1 MGITTRARGKRRKL
15 QGHQTPPPPPP
26 CGAAQI
32 SLLPDD
38 ALREIV
44 TRLPSNDAAR
54 TQLLS
59 SRWRHL
65 WRSAPLNLDLRDAG
79 DISRVLATHPGP
91 ARRFAVPDLGS
102 SFPNRRAT
110 LDAWFAAPALD
121 NLQELE
127 LMGSY
132 RPLPP
137 SAARLFPTLRVA
149 VFSRCSFPDDPAAAA
164 FCFPRLEQLT
174 LEYVAVSEA
183 TLHGVLAGCAALDC
197 LLLRGVRGCRRL
209 SISSPTIR
217 VVGVCVTR
225 ALKELIVEDAP
236 RLERLLMP
244 EVWQLLRVSVI
255 SAPKLEALGWLSNHC
270 TLEIGTIAIKCSIGE
285 FHFDSLTTVARGVK
299 VLALD
304 IDNLSLDMAIDFMR
318 CFPSLEKLYIR
329 KFSHKCNNVWHQKMR
344 HKMLDPIECLDLNLK
359 KVEVSGYCGNKSHID
374 FAMFFVLN
382 GRVLELMRLECGTR
396 RNDRKW
402 IENQK
407 MCLKLDNMVS
417 KDAEFHFT
425 RRTSWNYFTNVR
437 RAHELLIA
445 DPFCT

>member
-270 TLEIGTIAIKCSIGE
+270 TLEIGTIAIKVYCSIGE

-329 KFSHKCNNVWHQKMR
+329 VISLHLVDSLMR